1 MSDAMQQ
8 IVERARKDPGFL
20 LTLLAN
26 PTETTKGYALTD
38 QERSAISGTT
48 AERLAALQPAAVAAG
63 CGSATTCTST
73 CTATCTVTFTSVAEV
88 AERA

>member
-20 LTLLAN
+20 LALLAN

-48 AERLAALQPAAVAAG
+48 AERLTALRPAITFIQDPTCLG
-63 CGSATTCTST
+63 NTCTMS
-73 CTATCTVTFTSVAEV
+73 CVVTFLS
-88 AERA
+88 